1 MDDDGAARGSGDE
14 PIAVRLAL
22 SVEPGLQA
30 LQNALGGGAALD
42 AAVARGAG
50 RALDAGAAVEAGV
63 DEGSGA
69 SGPFTSSDGLLVLP
83 ADPWDVPVLVE
94 RGVVD
99 CGVVARHILAELGAD
114 VVQLADLG
122 IAGSRLALVMPAA
135 MTDLPSARRPRIA
148 TTHPA
153 VTRRH
158 FARRGRQVELLAL
171 RHAVTDAVLLGA
183 ADAAVV
189 VLGPDQACTAQG
201 FVVCEELLGGGAR
214 LIASRSAR
222 VVRPAAMQAALDA
235 VRAAAAAG
243 PAAGAAHREERHAA
257 P

>member
-1 MDDDGAARGSGDE
+1 
-14 PIAVRLAL
+14 V
-22 SVEPGLQA
+22 
-30 LQNALGGGAALD
+30 
-42 AAVARGAG
+42 
-50 RALDAGAAVEAGV
+50 
-63 DEGSGA
+63 
-69 SGPFTSSDGLLVLP
+69 SGPSVSGDGLLVVP

-99 CGVVARHILAELGAD
+99 CGVVARHILAELEAD

-122 IAGSRLALVMPAA
+122 IAGSRLALVMPAV

-148 TTHPA
+148 TTHPT

-158 FARRGRQVELLAL
+158 FARRGRQVEILAL
-171 RHAVTDAVLLGA
+171 RRAAADAVVLGA
-183 ADAAVV
+183 ADAAVM
-189 VLGPDQACTAQG
+189 VLGPDETRAAHG
-201 FVVCEELLGGGAR
+201 LLVREELLGGGVR

-235 VRAAAAAG
+235 VRAAAGADAR
-243 PAAGAAHREERHAA
+243 PASGAARREERHAA

>member
-1 MDDDGAARGSGDE
+1 VDDDGAARGSGDE

-22 SVEPGLQA
+22 SLEPGLQA
-30 LQNALGGGAALD
+30 LQRALGAA
-42 AAVARGAG
+42 A
-50 RALDAGAAVEAGV
+50 ALDAGATAAAAAPADAGI
-63 DEGSGA
+63 DEGTPV
-69 SGPFTSSDGLLVLP
+69 SGPSVSGDGLLVVP

-99 CGVVARHILAELGAD
+99 CGVVARHILAELEAD

-122 IAGSRLALVMPAA
+122 IACSRLALVMPAV

-148 TTHPA
+148 TTHPT

-171 RHAVTDAVLLGA
+171 RHAATDAVLLGA

-201 FVVCEELLGGGAR
+201 LVVCEELLGGGAR

-243 PAAGAAHREERHAA
+243 PAAGAGAAHREERHAA